1 MVPGL
6 VHKRLTSYDGTEL
19 AYQVRGEG
27 PAVVLANGLG
37 GTYEAFRH
45 VYSALGDQYRILCW
59 DYRGLYRSARPK
71 DLSTLTVPHH
81 VRDLLVLL
89 DRERIQRAVFLGWSM
104 GVQVNF
110 ELARRHQDRMAGLV
124 VLNGTYGSPF
134 RTAMASRLARY
145 IIPPALSLMKANANL
160 FARASNVAL
169 GWNGL
174 VPMMA
179 RLGLVSYDIDEEAMR
194 AVAEDFRTLD
204 YGIYSDMLRALGA
217 HDARDVLQGLKVP
230 TLIIAGDRDLM
241 TPVFTARKMNRRI
254 HGSRLVVIA
263 GGSHYA
269 PIEFPHL
276 IELELRRFLGGIK
289 GWDAPRPDYPQAE
302 PSGPSTE
309 TNR

>member
-6 VHKRLTSYDGTEL
+6 VHKRFHSFDGTEL
-19 AYQVRGEG
+19 AVQVRGEG
-27 PAVVLANGLG
+27 PAIVLANGLG

-45 VYSALGDQYRILCW
+45 VYAALGDRYRIVCW
-59 DYRGLYRSARPK
+59 DYRGLYRSGRPK
-71 DLSTLTVPHH
+71 DLSTLSVPGH
-81 VRDLLVLL
+81 VRDLIQLL
-89 DRERIQRAVFLGWSM
+89 DRERIQRAVFIGWSM

-110 ELARRHQDRMAGLV
+110 ELARHHQDRMAGLV

-174 VPMMA
+174 IPMMA
-179 RLGLVSYDIDEEAMR
+179 RLGLVSWDIDEDAMR

-204 YGIYSDMLRALGA
+204 YAMYSDMLRALGA
-217 HDARDVLQGLKVP
+217 HDARDVLPRLKVP
-230 TLIIAGDRDLM
+230 TLIISGDRDLM
-241 TPVFTARKMNRRI
+241 TPVFTARKMNRLI

-269 PIEFPHL
+269 PIEFPHI
-276 IELELRRFLGGIK
+276 IELELNRFLAGIP
-289 GWDAPRPDYPQAE
+289 GWDAARPDYPQAR
-302 PSGPSTE
+302 GPAPPTE
-309 TNR
+309 TDG